1 MSFFKQLTWDNRHM
15 DLRFE
20 ENKYDGKVTI
30 TKVYDDD
37 EHKTVDLNVVN
48 ENYSDELKSA
58 RGTILANRLGML
70 IAFSFFVFLP
80 ALILSVIEQNVLLI
94 GAVIVYSVLAYFII
108 ECINQVII
116 NDVLQRIDHTFSK

>member
-20 ENKYDGKVTI
+20 ESKYDGKITI

-37 EHKTVDLNVVN
+37 ASNSADLAVVN
-48 ENYSDELKSA
+48 ENYSDELKTA
-58 RGTILANRLGML
+58 RGSILANRLGML
-70 IAFSFFVFLP
+70 IAFLFFVFLP
-80 ALILSVIEQNVLLI
+80 ALVISVLEQNILLI
-94 GAVIVYSVLAYFII
+94 GAIIVYSVLAYFIV

-116 NDVLQRIDHTFSK
+116 NDFLQKLDRTFSR